1 MTPADAASTP
11 EEASLYE
18 SLETVNAG
26 LEHFVTQSRFQ
37 NFRMVGYINNI
48 KFTTEQSLYSTV
60 LEVVVMVAL
69 GVFQVYYLKKVL
81 DYKRMI

>member
-1 MTPADAASTP
+1 
-11 EEASLYE
+11 
-18 SLETVNAG
+18 
-26 LEHFVTQSRFQ
+26 VTQSRFQ

-81 DYKRMI
+81 DNKRMI

>member
-1 MTPADAASTP
+1 M
-11 EEASLYE
+11 
-18 SLETVNAG
+18 
-26 LEHFVTQSRFQ
+26 TQSRFQ

-81 DYKRMI
+81 DNKRMI